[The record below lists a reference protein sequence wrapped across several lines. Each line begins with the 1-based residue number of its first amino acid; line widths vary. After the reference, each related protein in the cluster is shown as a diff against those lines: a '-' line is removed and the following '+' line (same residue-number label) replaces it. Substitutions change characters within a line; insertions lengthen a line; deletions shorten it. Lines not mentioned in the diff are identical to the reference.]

1 MPSVSCDRDIINY
14 ITLGELLKVT
24 GYLQDFQTLRKSCLR
39 CTTSRSRSAC
49 HQFAKWHTES
59 FERKDPQ
66 GKVEIQFH
74 GHYKEIFPFYEPLTE
89 MTEKVFYCFWIPVRF
104 VRGMTGLFSCNELL
118 PFKLQES
125 RSDLPKVPILT
136 LPGYIKLHF
145 TNLWLVQDNDWHFIG
160 HLDWL
165 TTVISKGK
173 DALFYQIHTYAF
185 SFPMNILLG

>member
-89 MTEKVFYCFWIPVRF
+89 MTEKVCYCFWIPVRF
-104 VRGMTGLFSCNELL
+104 VRGMTGLFSCNELAVTIQATG
-118 PFKLQES
+118 KQKRSSES
-125 RSDLPKVPILT
+125 TYTYSSWVYKITFYKSL
-136 LPGYIKLHF
+136 
-145 TNLWLVQDNDWHFIG
+145 IG
-160 HLDWL
+160 
-165 TTVISKGK
+165 
-173 DALFYQIHTYAF
+173 AR
-185 SFPMNILLG
+185 